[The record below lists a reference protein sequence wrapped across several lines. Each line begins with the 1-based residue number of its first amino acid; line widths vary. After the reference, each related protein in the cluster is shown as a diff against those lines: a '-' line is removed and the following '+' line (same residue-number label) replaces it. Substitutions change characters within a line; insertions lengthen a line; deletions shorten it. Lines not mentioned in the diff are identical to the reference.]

1 MDFWFR
7 RGVSDEHTLQRSV
20 RSEQRSLSQ
29 KDMPPGG
36 LHRIWLLAL
45 LLLGHRSLRICSLV
59 APRQKPNAVQQM
71 PTQFVNSTLGR
82 GNASGQLGGNPLK
95 KQRWKQ
101 DRYGFSASGVGCP
114 DCRGDGLL
122 QRFQRTDCPP
132 NRIHAGHTGR
142 RHDHDHLERRWHPR
156 VCHEP
161 GARNHLDLDE
171 RQRRLLLRASRWRS
185 QVLPSAAL
193 AGR

>member
-36 LHRIWLLAL
+36 LPI
-45 LLLGHRSLRICSLV
+45 
-59 APRQKPNAVQQM
+59 
-71 PTQFVNSTLGR
+71 QFVNSTLGR
-82 GNASGQLGGNPLK
+82 GNTSGQLGGYRLK